1 MRKLA
6 LLLALAMLAGCAQ
19 IPTQLDVRT
28 GPEIATQSDQEFAYY
43 TPSGPAQDASQQ
55 EIVSGFLAAGT
66 GPQNDYSVARSF
78 LTSDFSQRWN
88 PDAAVLIRSGAP
100 QFRESGTG
108 LQVVT
113 LSINARLD
121 EHGRYQEPGS
131 TDSVSLRFQLVRE
144 GGQWRI
150 ASAPNLTVVTPPVF
164 AVVFK
169 PYSVY
174 FLDSQQKRLVADS
187 RWFPSR
193 ASTGTRLVNALLDGP
208 SSWMAP
214 AIQTAIPAGTKLTID
229 AVRVEDGVAQVDFDT
244 TALSADAIGRRLM
257 LTQLRA
263 TLLQLSGVNEV
274 AIYVN
279 SSPQDIAPTSIQPL
293 RNGSVGIALAEG
305 VFRLVGG
312 QEALPGTAVF
322 ADRFEPTMIA
332 TNALTNQIVFAT
344 PTGVYLLSGSG
355 VSTRT
360 ELLTEQTE
368 IAALAFDPD
377 GLIWVVPRSS
387 GSAIEIYDRL
397 ELVQSLV
404 LPALGNRLE
413 AELSSDGARM
423 AVLLDGQDR
432 PRVEVFTVSRDVR
445 SRPSLLSRGIT
456 ISTTQGVPLSFTWQS
471 QVALRVLESSITGQ
485 TTLSEYPLAG
495 QRVQLST
502 PPIVGVKLISG
513 PSSFTIYLL
522 SESAEVWTLSGGSWR
537 RVASGVVDI
546 TSAR

>member
-1 MRKLA
+1 MRKIAILIS
-6 LLLALAMLAGCAQ
+6 LLMLAGCAQ
-19 IPTQLDVRT
+19 IPTQIDVRS

-43 TPSGPAQDASQQ
+43 TPSGPSQDASQQ

-66 GPQNDYSVARSF
+66 GPQNDYAVARSF

-100 QFRESGTG
+100 RFRESGTG

-121 EHGRYQEPGS
+121 EHGRYLEPGS
-131 TDSVSLRFQLVRE
+131 ADSVSLRFQLVLE
-144 GGQWRI
+144 QGQWRI

-208 SSWMAP
+208 SDWMASSV
-214 AIQTAIPAGTKLTID
+214 QTAIPAGTKLTID
-229 AVRVEDGVAQVDFDT
+229 AVRVEDGVAQVDFDP

-279 SSPQDIAPTSIQPL
+279 SSPQEITPTSIQPI
-293 RNGSVGIALAEG
+293 RNGSPGIALAEG

-322 ADRFEPTMIA
+322 VERFEPNLVA
-332 TNALTNQIVFAT
+332 TNALTNQIVFST
-344 PTGVYLLSGSG
+344 KSGVYLLSGSG

-360 ELLTEQTE
+360 ELLTEQSE
-368 IAALAFDPD
+368 VAALSFDPD
-377 GLIWVVPRSS
+377 GLIWVVPKSS
-387 GSAIEIYDRL
+387 GSAIEVYDQS
-397 ELVQSLV
+397 ELVQTLV
-404 LPALGNRLE
+404 LPALGDRLE
-413 AELSSDGARM
+413 AELSSDGARL
-423 AVLLDGQDR
+423 AVLLAGQDQTR
-432 PRVEVFTVSRDVR
+432 IDVFTVSRDVR
-445 SRPSLLSRGIT
+445 FRPALITRGLT
-456 ISTTQGVPLSFTWQS
+456 ISTTQGIPLSFTWQS
-471 QVALRVLESSITGQ
+471 QVALRVLERSMTGQ
-485 TTLSEYPLAG
+485 TVLGEYPLAG

-513 PSSFTIYLL
+513 PSNFTNYLL
-522 SESAEVWTLSGGSWR
+522 SDSGEVWTLSGGSWR
-537 RVASGVVDI
+537 RVATGVVDI

>member
-6 LLLALAMLAGCAQ
+6 SLIALILLAGCAQ
-19 IPTQLDVRT
+19 IPTQIDVRS
-28 GPEIATQSDQEFAYY
+28 GPEIAAQSDQEFAYY
-43 TPSGPAQDASQQ
+43 TPSGPALDATQQ

-66 GPQNDYSVARSF
+66 GPQNDYAVARSF

-100 QFRESGTG
+100 TFRESGAG

-113 LSINARLD
+113 LAINARLD
-121 EHGRYQEPGS
+121 EHGRYLAPAS
-131 TDSVSLRFQLVRE
+131 NDVVSLRFQLVIE
-144 GGQWRI
+144 NGQWRI

-174 FLDSQQKRLVADS
+174 FLDSQQQRLVADS

-208 SSWMAP
+208 SDWMAP
-214 AIQTAIPAGTKLTID
+214 AVQTAIPLGTKLTID

-244 TALSADAIGRRLM
+244 TALSADAITRRLM

-279 SSPQDIAPTSIQPL
+279 SSPQDITPTSIQPL
-293 RNGSVGIALAEG
+293 RNGSPGIALSDG

-322 ADRFEPTMIA
+322 AERFEPTLMA
-332 TNALTNQIVFAT
+332 TNSLTNQIVFAT

-360 ELLTEQTE
+360 QLLTEKSAV
-368 IAALAFDPD
+368 AALAFDPD
-377 GLIWVVPRSS
+377 GFIWVVPKDS
-387 GSAIEIYDRL
+387 GSAIEIYDRA
-397 ELVQSLV
+397 ELVQTLV
-404 LPALGNRLE
+404 LPALGNRVE
-413 AELSSDGARM
+413 AEVSSDGARF
-423 AVLLDGQDR
+423 AVLIEGQDR
-432 PRVEVFTVSRDVR
+432 NRIDVFTVSRDVR
-445 SRPSLLSRGIT
+445 SRPSLLNKGLT
-456 ISTTQGVPLSFTWQS
+456 ISTTQGAPLSFTWQS
-471 QVALRVLESSITGQ
+471 QVGLRVLESSTTGQ

-495 QRVQLST
+495 QRIQLST

-513 PSSFTIYLL
+513 PSSFTNYLL
-522 SESAEVWTLSGGSWR
+522 SDLGEVWTLSGGSWR
-537 RVASGVVDI
+537 RVASDVVDI

>member
-6 LLLALAMLAGCAQ
+6 ILVSLLMLAGCAQ
-19 IPTQLDVRT
+19 IPTQLDVRS

-66 GPQNDYSVARSF
+66 GPQNDYAVARSF

-100 QFRESGTG
+100 KFRESGTG

-121 EHGRYQEPGS
+121 EHGRYLEPGS
-131 TDSVSLRFQLVRE
+131 ADSVSLRFQLVLE
-144 GGQWRI
+144 EGQWRI

-208 SSWMAP
+208 SDWMASSV
-214 AIQTAIPAGTKLTID
+214 QTAIPAGTKLTID
-229 AVRVEDGVAQVDFDT
+229 AVRVEDGVAQVDFDP

-279 SSPQDIAPTSIQPL
+279 SSPQEITPTSIEPL
-293 RNGSVGIALAEG
+293 RNGSPGIALSQG

-322 ADRFEPTMIA
+322 VERFEPNLFA
-332 TNALTNQIVFAT
+332 TNAQTNQIVFST
-344 PTGVYLLSGSG
+344 TDGVYLLSGSG

-360 ELLTEQTE
+360 ELLTEQSE
-368 IAALAFDPD
+368 VAALAFDPD
-377 GLIWVVPRSS
+377 GLIWVVPKSS
-387 GSAIEIYDRL
+387 GSAVEVYDRG
-397 ELVQSLV
+397 ELVQTLV
-404 LPALGNRLE
+404 LPALGERLE

-423 AVLLDGQDR
+423 AVLLAGEDQARID
-432 PRVEVFTVSRDVR
+432 VFTLSRDVR
-445 SRPSLLSRGIT
+445 SRPSLISRGLT
-456 ISTTQGVPLSFTWQS
+456 ISTTQGIPLSFTWQS
-471 QVALRVLESSITGQ
+471 QVALRVLESSMSGQ
-485 TTLSEYPLAG
+485 TVLSEYPLAG

-513 PSSFTIYLL
+513 PSSFTNYLL
-522 SESAEVWTLSGGSWR
+522 SDSGEVWTLSGGSWR
-537 RVASGVVDI
+537 RVATDVVDI

>member
-1 MRKLA
+1 MRKIA

-19 IPTQLDVRT
+19 IPTRLDVKS
-28 GPEIATQSDQEFAYY
+28 GPEIAAQSDQEFAYY
-43 TPSGPAQDASQQ
+43 TPSGPAQDATQQ

-100 QFRESGTG
+100 KFRESGTG

-121 EHGRYQEPGS
+121 EHGRYLEPGS
-131 TDSVSLRFQLVRE
+131 ADSVSLRFQLVRE
-144 GGQWRI
+144 SGQWRI
-150 ASAPNLTVVTPPVF
+150 SSAPNLTVVTPPVF

-214 AIQTAIPAGTKLTID
+214 AVQTAIPTGTKLTID

-279 SSPQDIAPTSIQPL
+279 SSPQDIAETSIQPL
-293 RNGSVGIALAEG
+293 RNGSAGIALAEG

-312 QEALPGTAVF
+312 QEMLPGTAVF
-322 ADRFEPTMIA
+322 ADRFEPTMVA
-332 TNALTNQIVFAT
+332 TNGLTNQIVFAT

-355 VSTRT
+355 VSTRS

-368 IAALAFDPD
+368 VAALAFDPD
-377 GLIWVVPRSS
+377 GLIWIVPKSS

-397 ELVQSLV
+397 DLVQSLV
-404 LPALGNRLE
+404 LPALGDRLE

-423 AVLLDGQDR
+423 AVLLEGQDR
-432 PRVEVFTVSRDVR
+432 TRVEVFTVSRDVR
-445 SRPSLLSRGIT
+445 SRPSLISRGLT
-456 ISTTQGVPLSFTWQS
+456 IATTQGVPLSFTWQS
-471 QVALRVLESSITGQ
+471 QVALRVLESSLTGQ

-513 PSSFTIYLL
+513 PSSFTNYLL
-522 SESAEVWTLSGGSWR
+522 SDSGEVWTLSGGSWR

>member
-6 LLLALAMLAGCAQ
+6 SLIALILLAGCAQ
-19 IPTQLDVRT
+19 IPTQIDVRS
-28 GPEIATQSDQEFAYY
+28 GPEIAAQSDQEFAYY
-43 TPSGPAQDASQQ
+43 TPSGPALDATQQ

-66 GPQNDYSVARSF
+66 GPQNDYAVARSF

-100 QFRESGTG
+100 TFRESGAG

-113 LSINARLD
+113 LAINARLD
-121 EHGRYQEPGS
+121 EHGRYLAPAS
-131 TDSVSLRFQLVRE
+131 NDVVSLRFQLVIE
-144 GGQWRI
+144 NGQWRI

-174 FLDSQQKRLVADS
+174 FLDSQQQRLVADS

-208 SSWMAP
+208 SDWMAP
-214 AIQTAIPAGTKLTID
+214 AVQTAIPLGTKLTID

-244 TALSADAIGRRLM
+244 TALSADAITRRLM

-279 SSPQDIAPTSIQPL
+279 SSPQDITPTSIQPL
-293 RNGSVGIALAEG
+293 RNGSPGIALSDG

-322 ADRFEPTMIA
+322 AERFEPTLMA
-332 TNALTNQIVFAT
+332 TNSLTNQIVFAT

-360 ELLTEQTE
+360 QLLTEQSAV
-368 IAALAFDPD
+368 AALAFDPD
-377 GLIWVVPRSS
+377 GFIWVVPKDS
-387 GSAIEIYDRL
+387 GSAIEIYDRA
-397 ELVQSLV
+397 ELVQTLV
-404 LPALGNRLE
+404 LPALGNRVE
-413 AELSSDGARM
+413 AEVSSDGARF
-423 AVLLDGQDR
+423 AVLIEGQDR
-432 PRVEVFTVSRDVR
+432 NRIDVFTVSRDVR
-445 SRPSLLSRGIT
+445 SRPSLLNKGLT
-456 ISTTQGVPLSFTWQS
+456 ISTTQGAPLSFTWQS
-471 QVALRVLESSITGQ
+471 QVGLRVLESSTTGQ

-495 QRVQLST
+495 QRIQLST

-513 PSSFTIYLL
+513 PSSFTNYLL
-522 SESAEVWTLSGGSWR
+522 SDLGEVWTLSGGSWR
-537 RVASGVVDI
+537 RVASDVVDI